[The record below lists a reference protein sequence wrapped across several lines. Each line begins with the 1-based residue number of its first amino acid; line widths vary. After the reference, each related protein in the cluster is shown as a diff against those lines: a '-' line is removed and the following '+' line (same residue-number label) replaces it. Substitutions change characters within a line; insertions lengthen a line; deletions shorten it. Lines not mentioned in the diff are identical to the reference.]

1 VNDRLEVLISA
12 AQIAERIEELA
23 AQIGRD
29 YLGRDILVV
38 SVLKGSFI
46 FLADLVRKL
55 PFSVEIDFLRV
66 VSYGA
71 ATETAGVVQFRMDVD
86 APVTGRHVLIVEDIL
101 DTGLTLD
108 YLKRH
113 LQSGQP
119 ASLRTCTMLDKK
131 GRRRVQ
137 FEADYVGFTIDDYFV
152 VGYGLDFD
160 EHHRNLPD
168 VCILKQGQGERH

>member
-1 VNDRLEVLISA
+1 VSGRLEVLLSA
-12 AQIAERIEELA
+12 SRIAERTEELA
-23 AQIGRD
+23 VQIGRD
-29 YLGRDILVV
+29 YADRKILVV

-55 PFSVEIDFLRV
+55 RVPVQIDFLRV
-66 VSYGA
+66 ASYGA
-71 ATETAGVVQFRMDVD
+71 ATESTGMVQFRMDVD

-119 ASLRTCTMLDKK
+119 ASLRTCALLDKK
-131 GRRRVQ
+131 GRRRVP
-137 FEADYVGFTIDDYFV
+137 FEADYVGFSIDDQFV

-160 EHHRNLPD
+160 ECYRNLPD
-168 VCILKQGQGERH
+168 VCILHQG

>member
-1 VNDRLEVLISA
+1 MRRLP
-12 AQIAERIEELA
+12 
-23 AQIGRD
+23 G
-29 YLGRDILVV
+29 
-38 SVLKGSFI
+38 K
-46 FLADLVRKL
+46 
-55 PFSVEIDFLRV
+55 VEIDFLRV

-86 APVTGRHVLIVEDIL
+86 APVTGRHVLVVEDIL

-119 ASLRTCTMLDKK
+119 ASLRTCTLLDKK
-131 GRRRVQ
+131 GRRRVP
-137 FEADYVGFTIDDYFV
+137 FEADYVGFAIDDRFV

-160 EHHRNLPD
+160 ERYRNLAD
-168 VCILKQGQGERH
+168 VCVLHQQ

>member
-1 VNDRLEVLISA
+1 MISA
-12 AQIAERIEELA
+12 ERIAERTAALA
-23 AQIGRD
+23 SQIARD
-29 YLGRDILVV
+29 YDGREILLV
-38 SVLKGSFI
+38 SVLKGSFV
-46 FLADLVRKL
+46 FLADLIRKL
-55 PFSVEIDFLRV
+55 PGTVIVDFLRV

-86 APVTGRHVLIVEDIL
+86 TSVTGRHVLIVEDIL

-119 ASLRTCTMLDKK
+119 ASLRTCTLLDKK
-131 GRRRVQ
+131 GRRRVP
-137 FEADYVGFTIDDYFV
+137 FDADYVGFTIEDKFV

-160 EHHRNLPD
+160 ERFRNLPE
-168 VCILKQGQGERH
+168 VCILHQDG

>member
-1 VNDRLEVLISA
+1 MISA
-12 AQIAERIEELA
+12 ARIDERIKELSS
-23 AQIGRD
+23 QIDRD
-29 YLGRDILVV
+29 YLGREILVV

-55 PFSVEIDFLRV
+55 SVPVQIDFLRV

-119 ASLRTCTMLDKK
+119 ASLRTCTLLDKK
-131 GRRRVQ
+131 GRRRVP
-137 FEADYVGFTIDDYFV
+137 FEADYVGFTIDDHFV

-160 EHHRNLPD
+160 EHYRNLPD
-168 VCILKQGQGERH
+168 VCILRQG

>member
-1 VNDRLEVLISA
+1 MSERLEVLISSEA
-12 AQIAERIEELA
+12 IATRIGELA
-23 AQIGRD
+23 AQISRD
-29 YLGRDILVV
+29 YADREILVV
-38 SVLKGSFI
+38 SVLKGSFV
-46 FLADLVRKL
+46 FLADLVRRL
-55 PFSVEIDFLRV
+55 PGKVEIDFLRV

-86 APVTGRHVLIVEDIL
+86 APVTGRHVLVVEDIL

-119 ASLRTCTMLDKK
+119 ASLRTCTLLDKK
-131 GRRRVQ
+131 GRRRVP
-137 FEADYVGFTIDDYFV
+137 FEADYVGFAIDDRFV

-160 EHHRNLPD
+160 ERYRNLAD
-168 VCILKQGQGERH
+168 VCVLHQQ

>member
-1 VNDRLEVLISA
+1 VSERLEVLIPSET
-12 AQIAERIEELA
+12 IATRIGELA
-23 AQIGRD
+23 AQISRD
-29 YLGRDILVV
+29 YADREILVV
-38 SVLKGSFI
+38 SVLKGSFV
-46 FLADLVRKL
+46 FLADLVRRL
-55 PFSVEIDFLRV
+55 PVKVEIDFLRV

-86 APVTGRHVLIVEDIL
+86 APVTGRHVLVVEDIL

-119 ASLRTCTMLDKK
+119 ASLRTCTLLDKK
-131 GRRRVQ
+131 GRRRVP
-137 FEADYVGFTIDDYFV
+137 FEADYVGFAIDDRFV

-160 EHHRNLPD
+160 ERYRNLAD
-168 VCILKQGQGERH
+168 VCVLHQQ

>member
-1 VNDRLEVLISA
+1 MIP
-12 AQIAERIEELA
+12 AERIAARIRELA
-23 AQIGRD
+23 AQIARD
-29 YLGRDILVV
+29 YLGREILVV

-46 FLADLVRKL
+46 FLADLVRAV
-55 PFSVEIDFLRV
+55 PCDVEIDFLRV

-86 APVTGRHVLIVEDIL
+86 APVTGRHVLVVEDIL

-119 ASLRTCTMLDKK
+119 ASLRTCTLLDKK
-131 GRRRVQ
+131 GRRRVP
-137 FEADYVGFTIDDYFV
+137 FEADYVGFAIDDHFV

-160 EHHRNLPD
+160 ERFRNLPD
-168 VCILKQGQGERH
+168 VCILNEESGIAIRG

>member
-1 VNDRLEVLISA
+1 VNARLEVMISA
-12 AQIAERIEELA
+12 SRIADRIDEIA
-23 AQIGRD
+23 AEIARD
-29 YLGRDILVV
+29 YDGREILIV

-46 FLADLVRKL
+46 FLADLIRKL
-55 PFSVEIDFLRV
+55 PGTVIVDFLRV

-86 APVTGRHVLIVEDIL
+86 TSVTGRHVLIVEDIL

-119 ASLRTCTMLDKK
+119 ASLRTCTLLDKR
-131 GRRRVQ
+131 GRRRVP
-137 FEADYVGFTIDDYFV
+137 FEADYVGFPIDDRFV

-160 EHHRNLPD
+160 EKYRNLPD
-168 VCILKQGQGERH
+168 VCVLHQQ